1 MHILMISDVY
11 FPRVNGVSTSIQTFR
26 QHLQEIGHRTTL
38 IAPDYAPKKAT
49 GKTLKAREE
58 YSDEGMIYRI
68 PALTVII
75 DKEDKM
81 MRRQPIRDLMFVLKT
96 QAIDI
101 VHIQTPF
108 VAHYQGVQLAKA
120 LNVPTIISYHTFF
133 EEYFYNYIKWLPKR
147 WLRYAARAFSR
158 SQCAQVDALLV
169 PSQPMADVLKD
180 YGIHTPTHVLPTG
193 LKLSAFTQGDRAT
206 FRAQHNISDDTPCIT
221 FVGRIALEK
230 NIHFLLQMFA
240 QLLTK
245 LPNTLFIIAGE
256 GPALPTLQKYS
267 EQLNIQHAIK
277 FVGYL
282 DRANALQSCY
292 KAADV
297 FVFASRT
304 ETQGLVLLEAM
315 ACGTPVVSTA
325 VMGTKT
331 IMRDG
336 QGGLVAEENLD
347 DFTEKVL
354 HLLENPEERKIMQ
367 EKALAYAQT
376 WSQEH
381 MTQQLITHYQALCTN
396 DTDASLEN

>member
-11 FPRVNGVSTSIQTFR
+11 FPRINGVSTSIQTFR
-26 QHLQEIGHRTTL
+26 RNLQEMGHQTTL
-38 IAPDYAPKKAT
+38 IAPAYAPPNTKIKK
-49 GKTLKAREE
+49 KTLAAQLEH
-58 YSDEGMIYRI
+58 SDEGMIYRI

-81 MRRQPIRDLMFVLKT
+81 MRRRPIRDLIPTLKK

-108 VAHYQGVQLAKA
+108 VAHYQGVQLANA
-120 LNVPTIISYHTFF
+120 LDVPVITSYHTFF
-133 EEYFYNYIKWLPKR
+133 EEYFYNYIQWLPKR

-180 YGIHTPTHVLPTG
+180 YGIHTPTHILPTG
-193 LKLSAFTQGDRAT
+193 LELSLFERGNGAN
-206 FRAQHNISDDTPCIT
+206 FRAQHQIATETPCIS
-221 FVGRIALEK
+221 FAGRIALEK

-256 GPALPTLQKYS
+256 GPALPTLRKYS

-282 DRANALQSCY
+282 DRQSALQSCY

-336 QGGLVAEENLD
+336 EGGLVAEETIE
-347 DFTEKVL
+347 DFTNKVL
-354 HLLENPEERKIMQ
+354 YLLENPQEQKRMQRK
-367 EKALAYAQT
+367 ARAYAQT
-376 WSQEH
+376 WSQER
-381 MTQQLITHYQALCTN
+381 MTERLIQHYRALCEAHPKSET
-396 DTDASLEN
+396 